1 MELKHIDEIDKATRQ
16 GHGELLR
23 LGATMFFVVGVML
36 YAALKGGSEGGVLVV
51 VGAVLG
57 AYMAMNIGANDVAN
71 NVGSAVGAQA
81 LTLTGA
87 LGLAVVFEAAG
98 ALIAG
103 GDVIRTIRSGIIDP
117 AHIGDSW
124 TMVWIMMAA
133 LLAGGLWIN
142 FATAFGMPVSTTHS
156 IVGAV
161 LGSGVAAL
169 GPDVVNWRVIGT
181 IAASWV
187 ISPVLAGLFAALFL
201 YLIKRIITYQ
211 VDMVAAA
218 RRTLPGLVALMAW
231 SFWTFLLMQGFGR
244 LWAADFTVAA
254 VSGIVAAGAAYLYVR
269 RAVSNPNYIIAN
281 TKSGVNRL
289 FNPPLIFAA
298 ALLCFAHGS
307 NDVANAVGPLASI
320 VDSLGHLDG
329 PVARLTPV
337 PFWVLLTGALG
348 LVVGLALFGSRVIHT
363 LGEEI
368 TELDQMR
375 AFSVAL
381 SSAVTVITAS
391 VLGLPVS
398 TTHIAV
404 GAVIG
409 VGFLRE
415 YLKGNYGRMVADM
428 RAQHPAGDQAAID
441 AFLGRFERAG
451 VPEKKAMLAELKA
464 RSKQKADPANFSKR
478 ERRELREVYRKEL
491 VTRTQVLRIFAAW
504 LLTVPLSALLGGL
517 FFFVMDGMKLE

>member
-71 NVGSAVGAQA
+71 NVGPAVGAQA

-117 AHIGDSW
+117 ANIGDAW
-124 TMVWIMMAA
+124 TMVWVMMAA

-142 FATAFGMPVSTTHS
+142 VATAFGMPVSTTHS

-161 LGSGVAAL
+161 LGAGVAAL
-169 GPDVVNWRVIGT
+169 GPDVVNWKVIGA

-218 RRTLPGLVALMAW
+218 RRMLPGLVALMAW

-254 VSGIVAAGAAYLYVR
+254 GSGIVAAGAVYLYVR
-269 RAVSNPNYIIAN
+269 RALSNPNYIIAN

-289 FNPPLIFAA
+289 FNHPLIFAA

-320 VDSLGHLDG
+320 VDSLAHLDG

-375 AFSVAL
+375 AFCVAL

-391 VLGLPVS
+391 ALGLPVS

-415 YLKGNYGRMVADM
+415 YLKGNYARMVADM
-428 RAQHPAGDQAAID
+428 RAQHPAGDQAAMD

-451 VPEKKAMLAELKA
+451 VPEKKALLAELKA
-464 RSKQKADPANFSKR
+464 RSKQKSDPANFSKR
-478 ERRELREVYRKEL
+478 ERRVLREVYRKEL
-491 VTRTQVLRIFAAW
+491 VTRTQLQRIFAAW

-517 FFFVMDGMKLE
+517 FFAVMDGMKLE